1 MWSVC
6 FEEAPRQRMFSGF
19 WEPLWPW
26 VRTAY
31 WWATY
36 SLDLRDCLHCRIN
49 WSKEQTLNRLLNL
62 YSCILSRHSC
72 RLMKYIHTQHRYMHK
87 IVVRNA
93 LIIHIE
99 YNDWNITCN
108 YCIRNFVENHYNFM
122 FQRKVKSCRGGR
134 RKAVAGQ
141 LSCCEI
147 SSLAGCLRTR
157 SRNIIQKVFMWTEIT
172 SVIQQ
177 ETTVF
182 NISLI
187 VHATTIVW
195 VYLQHILLSFLAIF
209 ELQQCPIFLTIT
221 TVKTYEAS
229 NGNREWMRPTEI
241 ENGCDSNIRLLIL
254 ISKNNIFFLC
264 LSSHGHWQAF
274 CNCPRH

>member
-141 LSCCEI
+141 L
-147 SSLAGCLRTR
+147 
-157 SRNIIQKVFMWTEIT
+157 KF
-172 SVIQQ
+172 
-177 ETTVF
+177 
-182 NISLI
+182 
-187 VHATTIVW
+187 
-195 VYLQHILLSFLAIF
+195 
-209 ELQQCPIFLTIT
+209 
-221 TVKTYEAS
+221 
-229 NGNREWMRPTEI
+229 
-241 ENGCDSNIRLLIL
+241 
-254 ISKNNIFFLC
+254 
-264 LSSHGHWQAF
+264 
-274 CNCPRH
+274 RH